1 MSPSLIGA
9 AGVAVLFTLLL
20 LRVPVWISLVLVGFF
35 GNVLVNGWAAA
46 FALAGTAPFD
56 VASSYT
62 LSVVPL
68 FILMGEVA
76 SESRLSGE
84 LFKAARVILSGFR
97 GGLAVATLVASALF
111 GAVSGSSL
119 ANAAT
124 MTRMALP
131 ELRKAG
137 YDDGLAT
144 GCIAAGG
151 STDILIPPSIILV
164 IYAAIAEL
172 SVPKLL
178 AAGLMP
184 GLVLTLLYIM
194 VALGV
199 VALRPHYAPG
209 RESFSL
215 RQRFAALREPW
226 QFVALFVVTIGGI
239 YAGIFS
245 PTEAASI
252 GAFGAILLGVLGRRM
267 SWRDLV
273 RAIESTVIVS
283 GVLFVIVIGA
293 NLFSFFIVQTHLPD
307 LLLDGARA
315 FNLSG
320 LQVMI
325 LIILG
330 YIVMGCFLEGIGMVL
345 ITVPVF
351 QPIIMKYGYDP
362 IWFAIIVVIMVE
374 VGLIHPPV
382 GMNLFVIQAQAPDV
396 RITAIYRGIIP
407 FLVAPLVLIV
417 LLFIFPGS
425 RCGCRRS
432 FTASVAIRKF
442 ARVLSLLLS
451 ELPNQSDTSN
461 IVRF

>member
-1 MSPSLIGA
+1 MSASAIGA
-9 AGVAVLFTLLL
+9 TGVVVLFVLLI
-20 LRVPVWISLVLVGFF
+20 LRVPVWISLILVGFF
-35 GNVLVNGWAAA
+35 GNVIVLGWQGA

-56 VASSYT
+56 VASAYT

-84 LFKAARVILSGFR
+84 LFNAARVILSGFR
-97 GGLAVATLVASALF
+97 GGLAVATLAASALF

-178 AAGLMP
+178 AAGLIP
-184 GLVLTLLYIM
+184 GLVLTGLYM
-194 VALGV
+194 AVALV
-199 VALRPHYAPG
+199 VVYFRPQYAPD
-209 RESFSL
+209 RESYSAWEKFL
-215 RQRFAALREPW
+215 ALREPW
-226 QFVALFVVTIGGI
+226 QFLALFIVTIGGI

-252 GAFGAILLGVLGRRM
+252 GAFGAILLGITGRRM
-267 SWRDLV
+267 SLRDLL
-273 RAIESTVIVS
+273 RAIENSVVVS
-283 GVLFVIVIGA
+283 GVLFVIVMGA
-293 NLFSFFIVQTHLPD
+293 NLFSFFIVQTHLPE
-307 LLLDGARA
+307 LLLSGARA
-315 FNLSG
+315 VNFSG
-320 LQVMI
+320 LMVMV
-325 LIILG
+325 LIIIG

-351 QPIIMKYGYDP
+351 QPIIVQFGYDP

-382 GMNLFVIQAQAPDV
+382 GMNLFVIPAQAPDV
-396 RITAIYRGIIP
+396 RITSIYRGIVP
-407 FLVAPLVLIV
+407 FLLAPLLLII
-417 LLFIFPGS
+417 LLFLFPGL
-425 RCGCRRS
+425 
-432 FTASVAIRKF
+432 ALWLPK
-442 ARVLSLLLS
+442 VLYG
-451 ELPNQSDTSN
+451 
-461 IVRF
+461 

>member
-9 AGVAVLFTLLL
+9 IGVAVLFTLLL

-178 AAGLMP
+178 AAGLLP

-215 RQRFAALREPW
+215 RERVAALREPW

-239 YAGIFS
+239 YAGVFS

-252 GAFGAILLGVLGRRM
+252 GAFGAILLGMLGRRM

-273 RAIESTVIVS
+273 RAIESTVVVS

-307 LLLDGARA
+307 LLLDGART

-320 LQVMI
+320 LQVMV

-382 GMNLFVIQAQAPDV
+382 GMNLFVIQAQAPEV
-396 RITAIYRGIIP
+396 RITSIYRGIIP

-417 LLFIFPGS
+417 LLFAFPGL
-425 RCGCRRS
+425 
-432 FTASVAIRKF
+432 A
-442 ARVLSLLLS
+442 LW
-451 ELPNQSDTSN
+451 LPK
-461 IVRF
+461 ILYG

>member
-1 MSPSLIGA
+1 MTSSLVGV
-9 AGVAVLFTLLL
+9 AGVFFLFILLF
-20 LRVPVWISLVLVGFF
+20 LRIPVWIALVLVGFF
-35 GNVLVNGWAAA
+35 GNVIALGWPAA
-46 FALAGTAPFD
+46 FALAGTVPFD

-97 GGLAVATLVASALF
+97 GGLAVATLAASALF

-178 AAGLMP
+178 AAGLLP
-184 GLVLTLLYIM
+184 GLVLTGLYVM
-194 VALGV
+194 VALAV
-199 VALRPHYAPG
+199 VHVRPDYAPDSENYPW
-209 RESFSL
+209 RERL
-215 RQRFAALREPW
+215 AALREPW
-226 QFVALFVVTIGGI
+226 QFLALFVVTIGGI

-267 SWRDLV
+267 SAGDLL
-273 RAIESTVIVS
+273 RAIESTVVVS
-283 GVLFVIVIGA
+283 CLLFVIVMGA
-293 NLFSFFIVQTHLPD
+293 NLFSSFVVQTHMPE

-315 FNLSG
+315 LELSG
-320 LQVMI
+320 LTVMI

-330 YIVMGCFLEGIGMVL
+330 YILLGCFLEGIGMVL

-351 QPIIMKYGYDP
+351 QPIVTKFGYDP
-362 IWFAIIVVIMVE
+362 IWFAIIVVVMVE

-396 RITAIYRGIIP
+396 KITSIYRGIIP
-407 FLVAPLVLIV
+407 FLLAPLILIV
-417 LLFIFPGS
+417 LLFLFPALALWLP
-425 RCGCRRS
+425 
-432 FTASVAIRKF
+432 TA
-442 ARVLSLLLS
+442 LYG
-451 ELPNQSDTSN
+451 
-461 IVRF
+461 

>member
-1 MSPSLIGA
+1 
-9 AGVAVLFTLLL
+9 
-20 LRVPVWISLVLVGFF
+20 
-35 GNVLVNGWAAA
+35 
-46 FALAGTAPFD
+46 
-56 VASSYT
+56 
-62 LSVVPL
+62 
-68 FILMGEVA
+68 
-76 SESRLSGE
+76 
-84 LFKAARVILSGFR
+84 
-97 GGLAVATLVASALF
+97 
-111 GAVSGSSL
+111 
-119 ANAAT
+119 
-124 MTRMALP
+124 
-131 ELRKAG
+131 
-137 YDDGLAT
+137 
-144 GCIAAGG
+144 
-151 STDILIPPSIILV
+151 
-164 IYAAIAEL
+164 
-172 SVPKLL
+172 
-178 AAGLMP
+178 
-184 GLVLTLLYIM
+184 

-382 GMNLFVIQAQAPDV
+382 GMNLFVIQAQAPEV

-417 LLFIFPGS
+417 LLFVFPGL
-425 RCGCRRS
+425 
-432 FTASVAIRKF
+432 A
-442 ARVLSLLLS
+442 LW
-451 ELPNQSDTSN
+451 LPK
-461 IVRF
+461 ILYG

>member
-9 AGVAVLFTLLL
+9 IGVAVLFTLLL

-178 AAGLMP
+178 AAGLLP
-184 GLVLTLLYIM
+184 GLVLT
-194 VALGV
+194 
-199 VALRPHYAPG
+199 LRPHYAPG

-215 RQRFAALREPW
+215 RERVAALREPW

-239 YAGIFS
+239 YAGVFS

-252 GAFGAILLGVLGRRM
+252 GAFGAILLGMLGRRM

-273 RAIESTVIVS
+273 RAIESTVVVS

-307 LLLDGARA
+307 LLLDGART

-320 LQVMI
+320 LQVMV

-382 GMNLFVIQAQAPDV
+382 GMNLFVIQAQAPEV
-396 RITAIYRGIIP
+396 RITSIYRGIIP

-417 LLFIFPGS
+417 LLFAFPGL
-425 RCGCRRS
+425 
-432 FTASVAIRKF
+432 A
-442 ARVLSLLLS
+442 LW
-451 ELPNQSDTSN
+451 LPK
-461 IVRF
+461 ILYG

>member
-1 MSPSLIGA
+1 MTPSLIGA
-9 AGVAVLFTLLL
+9 TGVFILFVLLI
-20 LRVPVWISLVLVGFF
+20 LRVPVWIALILVGFF
-35 GNVLVNGWAAA
+35 GNVVVLGWQGA

-56 VASSYT
+56 VASAYT

-76 SESRLSGE
+76 SESRLSGD
-84 LFKAARVILSGFR
+84 LFNAARVILSGFR
-97 GGLAVATLVASALF
+97 GGLAVATLAASACF

-178 AAGLMP
+178 AAGLIP
-184 GLVLTLLYIM
+184 GIVLTGLYIM
-194 VALGV
+194 VALAV
-199 VALRPHYAPG
+199 VRARPDYAPEG
-209 RESFSL
+209 PGYSWRE
-215 RQRFAALREPW
+215 RIVALREPW
-226 QFVALFVVTIGGI
+226 QFLALFVVTIGGI

-252 GAFGAILLGVLGRRM
+252 GAFGAILLGVVGHRLTMNR
-267 SWRDLV
+267 LL
-273 RAIESTVIVS
+273 RAIESSVVVS
-283 GVLFVIVIGA
+283 SVLFVIVMGA
-293 NLFSFFIVQTHLPD
+293 NLFSFFIVQTHLPE

-315 FNLSG
+315 LNLSG
-320 LQVMI
+320 LMVMV
-325 LIILG
+325 LIIVG
-330 YIVMGCFLEGIGMVL
+330 YIVLGCFLEGIGMVL

-351 QPIIMKYGYDP
+351 QPLITKFGYDP
-362 IWFAIIVVIMVE
+362 IWFAIVVVVMVE

-396 RITAIYRGIIP
+396 KITSIYRGIIP
-407 FLVAPLVLIV
+407 FLIAPLILIV
-417 LLFIFPGS
+417 LMFLFPQL
-425 RCGCRRS
+425 
-432 FTASVAIRKF
+432 A
-442 ARVLSLLLS
+442 LW
-451 ELPNQSDTSN
+451 LPKALYG
-461 IVRF
+461 

>member
-9 AGVAVLFTLLL
+9 LGVLVLFALLL
-20 LRVPVWISLVLVGFF
+20 LRVPVWIALVLVGFF

-76 SESRLSGE
+76 SESKLSGE

-97 GGLAVATLVASALF
+97 GGLAVATLSASALF

-178 AAGLMP
+178 AAGLIP
-184 GLVLTLLYIM
+184 GLVLTGLYIA
-194 VALGV
+194 VALAV
-199 VALRPHYAPG
+199 VHVRPDYAPDS
-209 RESFSL
+209 ENHSL
-215 RQRFAALREPW
+215 RERIAALREPW
-226 QFVALFVVTIGGI
+226 QFVALFIVTIGGI
-239 YAGIFS
+239 YAGVFS

-252 GAFGAILLGVLGRRM
+252 GACGAILLGMVGRRM
-267 SWRDLV
+267 TMRDLL
-273 RAIESTVIVS
+273 RAIESSVVVS
-283 GVLFVIVIGA
+283 GLLFVIIMGA
-293 NLFSFFIVQTHLPD
+293 NLFSSFMVQTHLPE
-307 LLLDGARA
+307 LLLEGARA

-320 LQVMI
+320 LTVI
-325 LIILG
+325 VLIILG
-330 YIVMGCFLEGIGMVL
+330 YIVLGCFLEGIGMVL

-351 QPIIMKYGYDP
+351 QPIITKFGYDP
-362 IWFAIIVVIMVE
+362 IWFAIIVVVMVE

-396 RITAIYRGIIP
+396 KITSIYRGIMP
-407 FLVAPLVLIV
+407 FLVAPLILIV
-417 LLFIFPGS
+417 LLFLFPGL
-425 RCGCRRS
+425 
-432 FTASVAIRKF
+432 A
-442 ARVLSLLLS
+442 LW
-451 ELPNQSDTSN
+451 LPKALYG
-461 IVRF
+461 